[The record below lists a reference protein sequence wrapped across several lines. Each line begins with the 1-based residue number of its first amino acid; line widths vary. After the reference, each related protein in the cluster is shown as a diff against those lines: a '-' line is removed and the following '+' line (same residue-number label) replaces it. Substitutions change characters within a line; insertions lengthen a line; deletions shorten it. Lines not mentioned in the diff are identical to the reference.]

1 MFRFLDSRE
10 IRGRSSIRP
19 AEYQAY
25 PYIHRNAQQY
35 LRRRT
40 ASLPNRPSSPHQT
53 GGFLLQWGSG
63 RETVQQS
70 DQFLKLGVRASTR
83 RCVEFGLVPILGGPQ
98 MSALPTVIVGHEGG
112 LRIQFGQREGRKKRR
127 MRRTW
132 RSCSRLSRIGWCRG
146 RIASVSSSCR
156 SESAASSACRG
167 RYSFEDREVDIEN
180 KIHTFCL

>member
-1 MFRFLDSRE
+1 MKFVANHL
-10 IRGRSSIRP
+10 
-19 AEYQAY
+19 
-25 PYIHRNAQQY
+25 
-35 LRRRT
+35 
-40 ASLPNRPSSPHQT
+40 
-53 GGFLLQWGSG
+53 
-63 RETVQQS
+63 S
-70 DQFLKLGVRASTR
+70 DQQNIKHTRISIGMLNSISGSEPPHSQIDLHRPIKWEDFSFNGAAAEKPFSKATSFSNLGYVRLPEGALNLALFQ
-83 RCVEFGLVPILGGPQ
+83 VLGGPQ
-98 MSALPTVIVGHEGG
+98 MSALPIVIVGHEGG